1 MDCETNVDLKENV
14 NNTQR
19 FAPSTLEVERLRMQM
34 TMKKSGV
41 AGSDNAANV
50 DTVGEIP
57 TMPSQRGVR
66 RFKSSNPN
74 MVVSRNA
81 SGPLAAPTRST
92 DAAASLRGSAVARAN
107 SSRNLLQR
115 ATSSNS
121 TTNPLTRN
129 GIPART
135 TSSQGLRSYNKD
147 QIVNSSISRKPSTT
161 DGILNMHIRGPGG
174 TLGLQRNESEMSL
187 GEFSISDGSLFTTDS
202 VFVRKSQCN
211 IADPI
216 DNDETHTYYDD
227 DSFADHESFMTR
239 DTDAHLLYEIPA
251 RNNNAP
257 SSTADAVPSQSQ
269 KAYGSSSSGHVRRPE
284 QPPSAIKAPMTLD
297 DLESLK
303 LSRLHINSSSG
314 AHHNMH
320 GAGAGD
326 DISLISYGT
335 MASGLTTD
343 YTDHDFTDGYN
354 IQEQA
359 EEE

>member
-1 MDCETNVDLKENV
+1 MDPETNIDVKENV
-14 NNTQR
+14 NNTPR
-19 FAPSTLEVERLRMQM
+19 LAPSNLEVERLRMLM
-34 TMKKSGV
+34 TMKK
-41 AGSDNAANV
+41 AGNNNNTDTSE

-74 MVVSRNA
+74 AVTRNA
-81 SGPLAAPTRST
+81 SGPLAAPTKIT

-121 TTNPLTRN
+121 TNNPLTRN

-135 TSSQGLRSYNKD
+135 TSSQGLRSFNKD
-147 QIVNSSISRKPSTT
+147 QIVNNSISRKPSTT

-187 GEFSISDGSLFTTDS
+187 GEFSVGSLFTTDS
-202 VFVRKSQCN
+202 VFVRKAQCD

-216 DNDETHTYYDD
+216 DNDETHTYYGD

-239 DTDAHLLYEIPA
+239 DSDVHLLYETPA
-251 RNNNAP
+251 RI
-257 SSTADAVPSQSQ
+257 
-269 KAYGSSSSGHVRRPE
+269 YGSSNTQPHPPTRQHHNGSATHQP
-284 QPPSAIKAPMTLD
+284 PPSAIKTTMTLD

-303 LSRLHINSSSG
+303 LSRLNIASSG
-314 AHHNMH
+314 ANHHH
-320 GAGAGD
+320 GGGD

-343 YTDHDFTDGYN
+343 FTDHDYTDGYN
-354 IQEQA
+354 VP
-359 EEE
+359 EEVEDE

>member
-1 MDCETNVDLKENV
+1 MDPETNIDLKENI
-14 NNTQR
+14 NNTPR
-19 FAPSTLEVERLRMQM
+19 LAPSTLEVERLRMQM
-34 TMKKSGV
+34 SMKKAST
-41 AGSDNAANV
+41 ANE

-57 TMPSQRGVR
+57 TMPLQRGVR
-66 RFKSSNPN
+66 RLKSSNPN
-74 MVVSRNA
+74 VVTRNA
-81 SGPLAAPTRST
+81 SGPLAAPTKIT

-121 TTNPLTRN
+121 TNNPLTRN

-135 TSSQGLRSYNKD
+135 TSSQGLRSFHKD
-147 QIVNSSISRKPSTT
+147 QIVNASISRKPST

-211 IADPI
+211 VADPI
-216 DNDETHTYYDD
+216 DHEDTHTYYGD

-239 DTDAHLLYEIPA
+239 DSDVHQLYEMP
-251 RNNNAP
+251 RSLP
-257 SSTADAVPSQSQ
+257 QPSQ
-269 KAYGSSSSGHVRRPE
+269 
-284 QPPSAIKAPMTLD
+284 QPPSAINAPMRLD

-303 LSRLHINSSSG
+303 LSRLHISSAGS
-314 AHHNMH
+314 HHQH
-320 GAGAGD
+320 GGGVGGD

-335 MASGLTTD
+335 TD
-343 YTDHDFTDGYN
+343 CTDHDFTDGYHVP
-354 IQEQA
+354 
-359 EEE
+359 EEVEE

>member
-1 MDCETNVDLKENV
+1 MDTETNLDVKENV
-14 NNTQR
+14 NNTPR
-19 FAPSTLEVERLRMQM
+19 LAPSTLEVERLRMQM
-34 TMKKSGV
+34 TMKKTG
-41 AGSDNAANV
+41 NTNV

-57 TMPSQRGVR
+57 TMPTQRGVR
-66 RFKSSNPN
+66 RLKSSNPN
-74 MVVSRNA
+74 IVSRNA

-121 TTNPLTRN
+121 TNNPLTRN

-147 QIVNSSISRKPSTT
+147 QIVNSSISRKPST

-202 VFVRKSQCN
+202 VFVRKAQCN

-216 DNDETHTYYDD
+216 DNDETHTYYADD

-239 DTDAHLLYEIPA
+239 DSDVHLLYEMPT
-251 RNNNAP
+251 RNPMPP
-257 SSTADAVPSQSQ
+257 STTNELHHPPSQHKSHGRSTH
-269 KAYGSSSSGHVRRPE
+269 ARRPE
-284 QPPSAIKAPMTLD
+284 QPPSAIKTTMTLD

-303 LSRLHINSSSG
+303 LSRLNISASG
-314 AHHNMH
+314 GH
-320 GAGAGD
+320 GTNGGGGGVGD

-354 IQEQA
+354 MQEQV

>member
-1 MDCETNVDLKENV
+1 MDTATSIDLKENV
-14 NNTQR
+14 NNTPR
-19 FAPSTLEVERLRMQM
+19 FAPSTLAVERLRMQM
-34 TMKKSGV
+34 AIMKSG
-41 AGSDNAANV
+41 NTNV
-50 DTVGEIP
+50 DTVGEMP
-57 TMPSQRGVR
+57 TMSTQRGVR
-66 RFKSSNPN
+66 RLKSSNPN
-74 MVVSRNA
+74 ILSRNA

-121 TTNPLTRN
+121 TNNPLTRN

-202 VFVRKSQCN
+202 VFVRKAQCN

-239 DTDAHLLYEIPA
+239 DSDVHLLYEMPA
-251 RNNNAP
+251 RNHSQP
-257 SSTADAVPSQSQ
+257 PTSTL
-269 KAYGSSSSGHVRRPE
+269 KANGTTAHPRHPE
-284 QPPSAIKAPMTLD
+284 HPPSAIKTTMTLN

-303 LSRLHINSSSG
+303 LSRLNITSS
-314 AHHNMH
+314 AHHT
-320 GAGAGD
+320 GSGGD
-326 DISLISYGT
+326 DISLISHGT

-343 YTDHDFTDGYN
+343 YTDYDFTDGYN
-354 IQEQA
+354 IQEQ